1 MTLRRQLEQAI
12 IDARI
17 EQQELADRSG
27 VSRSTLWYV
36 SAGKHSC
43 TSAVGDKIA
52 AGLGMRWALFFGN
65 ENKGGKMAGIADQLR
80 EYIKISGHSQ
90 RSIARRAG
98 VRESTLSAFLADRRE
113 GLVGTIDDLTEALGL
128 EWRLVQKEQH

>member
-1 MTLRRQLEQAI
+1 MSIRKQLEQAI
-12 IDARI
+12 IDSRM
-17 EQQELADRSG
+17 EQQELADASG
-27 VSRSTLWYV
+27 VARSTLWYL

-52 AGLGMRWALFFGN
+52 AGLGMRWVLFFGD
-65 ENKGGKMAGIADQLR
+65 ENKGGEMAGIADQLR
-80 EYIKISGHSQ
+80 EYIKMSGHSQ
-90 RSIARRAG
+90 RSIARKAG

-128 EWRLVQKEQH
+128 EWRLIEKEQK